1 MSYKNFLFILL
12 LLLLDNAVHAQD
24 TLSRKVYEPNKYWIA
39 KIPLLN
45 LIDLNSPNLS
55 VAVERRL
62 NGKNGVQLL
71 AGISTDLNVAN
82 QNAQNYALVN
92 GFRLK
97 AEYRHY
103 YHVRR
108 KAAFFLA
115 ADIFYTSYRHYT
127 NDSFISQST
136 NIRYSDNYYLKKKM
150 AGADVKWG
158 LQFHKGKHFM
168 FETFAGLGIKSKT
181 VTEAGRTAPGDEH
194 APPRFRTDINIV
206 AVGNMPGAYTTLS
219 APINLVVGYIFR

>member
-55 VAVERRL
+55 IALERRL
-62 NGKNGVQLL
+62 NGKNSVQFL
-71 AGISTDLNVAN
+71 AGISTDISTT
-82 QNAQNYALVN
+82 ALKPHDYSVVN
-92 GFRLK
+92 GFRLA

-108 KAAFFLA
+108 KASFFLA
-115 ADIFYTSYRHYT
+115 ADVFYTGYRHYT
-127 NDSFISQST
+127 DDSFISQST
-136 NIRYSDNYYLKKKM
+136 NIHYSDSYYLKKKM
-150 AGADVKWG
+150 EGANAKWG
-158 LQFHKGKHFM
+158 VQYHSGHFM
-168 FETFAGLGIKSKT
+168 FEAFAGLGFKYKT
-181 VTEAGRTAPGDEH
+181 VTEVGRTAPGDEH
-194 APPRFRTDINIV
+194 VPPPRLTDMNLG
-206 AVGNMPGAYTTLS
+206 AVGNMLGAYTTIS
-219 APINLVVGYIFR
+219 TPANFVVGYIFR

>member
-1 MSYKNFLFILL
+1 MTPRNVLFALL
-12 LLLLDNAVHAQD
+12 LLFSSNTFAQD
-24 TLSRKVYEPNKYWIA
+24 TLAAKRPSAIYPFWIV
-39 KIPLLN
+39 KLPLLN

-62 NGKNGVQLL
+62 NGKNSVQFL

-115 ADIFYTSYRHYT
+115 ADIFYTGYRHYT

-158 LQFHKGKHFM
+158 LQFHSGTHFI
-168 FETFAGLGIKSKT
+168 FETFAGIGIKSKT

-194 APPRFRTDINIV
+194 VPPPFRTDINVV
-206 AVGNMPGAYTTLS
+206 AVGNVLGAYTTIS
-219 APINLVVGYIFR
+219 APVNFVVGYIFR